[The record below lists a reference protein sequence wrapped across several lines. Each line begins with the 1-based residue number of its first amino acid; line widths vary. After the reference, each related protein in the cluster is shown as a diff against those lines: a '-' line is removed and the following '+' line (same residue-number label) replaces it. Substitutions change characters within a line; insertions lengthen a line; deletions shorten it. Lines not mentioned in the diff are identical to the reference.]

1 MEKGTVKFFN
11 CEKGYGFISA
21 DNGQDIFFHRTA
33 LSMDGFKTVDK
44 GQHVSFEIVDGDRGE
59 KAAYVCLEK

>member
-44 GQHVSFEIVDGDRGE
+44 GQHVSFEIVDGDRG
-59 KAAYVCLEK
+59 